1 MDPAT
6 SLELIKWGVQQG
18 ALTFLVIIGGFFWW
32 RESKRREEQKDATI
46 VTLISL
52 VNQVNST
59 QGSQTMAIREQA
71 VATAQLSETLHELK
85 DEIRAMMRIPSNMR
99 RSVPPS

>member
-1 MDPAT
+1 MMDPAT
-6 SLELIKWGVQQG
+6 TLELIKWGVQQG
-18 ALTFLVIIGGFFWW
+18 ALTFLVIIGAFFWW

-46 VTLISL
+46 ATLVAL

-59 QGSQTMAIREQA
+59 QATQTAAIREQA

-85 DEIRAMMRIPSNMR
+85 DEIRALLRLPAR
-99 RSVPPS
+99 RAVP